1 MIMFTE
7 TIAPPPPLVPLTD
20 DEEIKLAANLVI
32 ADLLQEDRW
41 VKDFIDRLA
50 GVIEEMRH

>member
-7 TIAPPPPLVPLTD
+7 TIAPPPPLIPLTD
-20 DEEIKLAANLVI
+20 DEEMKLVADLVI

-41 VKDFIDRLA
+41 VKDFIDRLT
-50 GVIEEMRH
+50 GVIDGIKH

>member
-7 TIAPPPPLVPLTD
+7 TIAPSPPLVPLTD
-20 DEEIKLAANLVI
+20 DEQMKLAADLAIANL
-32 ADLLQEDRW
+32 AQEDRW

-50 GVIEEMRH
+50 GVIHDMKH

>member
-7 TIAPPPPLVPLTD
+7 TIAPPPPLIPLTD
-20 DEEIKLAANLVI
+20 DEQMKLDLVI

-50 GVIEEMRH
+50 GVIEEMKH

>member
-7 TIAPPPPLVPLTD
+7 TIASPPPLVPLTD
-20 DEEIKLAANLVI
+20 DEQMKLI
-32 ADLLQEDRW
+32 ADLAIVDLAQEDRW

-50 GVIEEMRH
+50 GVIQAIKH